1 MGRNLLFLRLE
12 NIADLFDY
20 QSTQTLTDTGVYVDV
35 PQLAKNFFYQA
46 NGASAQLSN
55 VNIQEMQITGIQS

>member
-1 MGRNLLFLRLE
+1 LKGANGQPVPVKIQVFPMGRNLLFLRLE

-35 PQLAKNFFYQA
+35 PQLAKNFFY
-46 NGASAQLSN
+46 
-55 VNIQEMQITGIQS
+55 